1 MVVRLGLLPRAS
13 HSRYPYPGVPV
24 MRVAQSRGVGAVRE
38 ALDDLPLACES
49 THASFSSST
58 GADPTA
64 VRSAVR

>member
-1 MVVRLGLLPRAS
+1 MVVRLVLLPRAS

-24 MRVAQSRGVGAVRE
+24 MRVAQSVGSV
-38 ALDDLPLACES
+38 LYGKPSMILPLACES